1 MSDATQGP
9 GWWQAS
15 DGKWYPP
22 EQHPD
27 LGNPTQP
34 VESVSPTEA
43 VPPSTPPPA
52 PVPPTQAMAPVP
64 PPVPPGPPGGPPP
77 GPVPGGPPPGNNR
90 GKVIAIV
97 AIIAAIVIVAALLL
111 ANRDSGDT
119 KVAASD
125 SDKSATEQTDA
136 TDATD
141 ATDSSA
147 STDKTTTTKKT
158 TTTTSKATTTTAAS
172 GTITQAQ
179 LEKLLL
185 TPSEMGDGLQSTDF
199 PIDSTKPEAC
209 GQPNTDI
216 AFPPDL
222 VAAAAAQQPNVHVV
236 SEQVRTY
243 ADATTSSKAF
253 DASVQGISCSQGNAF
268 GSDGKPVP
276 ITIGPI
282 QDVTGQVTGAKRAI
296 AATVTGKD
304 FDGLVIGVDLGGAVA
319 AFQFEAAAGAGTE
332 TFEARLPVAQAGVNK
347 LLAG

>member
-77 GPVPGGPPPGNNR
+77 GPVPGGPPPRSNR

-97 AIIAAIVIVAALLL
+97 AVIAAIGIVAPLPL

-125 SDKSATEQTDA
+125 RDSSATEPTDA

-141 ATDSSA
+141 ATDSTG
-147 STDKTTTTKKT
+147 STDETTTTKKT
-158 TTTTSKATTTTAAS
+158 TTTTSKATTTTAA
-172 GTITQAQ
+172 GPLDEAEVT
-179 LEKLLL
+179 KLLL
-185 TPSEMGDGLQSTDF
+185 QPSEMGDGLQEAAFT
-199 PIDSTKPEAC
+199 PDSKNPEAC

-216 AFPPDL
+216 AFPPE
-222 VAAAAAQQPNVHVV
+222 VIAGRAA
-236 SEQVRTY
+236 R
-243 ADATTSSKAF
+243 
-253 DASVQGISCSQGNAF
+253 GN
-268 GSDGKPVP
+268 
-276 ITIGPI
+276 
-282 QDVTGQVTGAKRAI
+282 
-296 AATVTGKD
+296 
-304 FDGLVIGVDLGGAVA
+304 
-319 AFQFEAAAGAGTE
+319 
-332 TFEARLPVAQAGVNK
+332 
-347 LLAG
+347 